1 SGRFIDKIEVSTH
14 GGMPRAKSGNFAA
27 LKRCS
32 SNDKDFHSS
41 RGGPMSAASVQEL
54 EGISVVD
61 DEGRLYNETYR
72 SEHSRDDGERYD
84 ALGDSPGAQGPSSQG
99 PRSPS
104 VYSQFSQ
111 SVFSQSAYG
120 PSAYGP
126 SQRRPSGNGLL
137 GMPGSQIGSSTYD
150 VTSSHAGSGASH
162 YAGPVPSNLGVGASL
177 RSADQTSVSGG
188 GSVVLGYTANNI
200 NNHHYS
206 YGNALL
212 GRSVG
217 SGPVGSGPLGSIAG
231 GSAGRRGSGP
241 VAAPPYNPNALP
253 AAAGVNGRLSAGG
266 TGPTRISA
274 GG

>member
-1 SGRFIDKIEVSTH
+1 
-14 GGMPRAKSGNFAA
+14 M
-27 LKRCS
+27 
-32 SNDKDFHSS
+32 
-41 RGGPMSAASVQEL
+41 
-54 EGISVVD
+54 
-61 DEGRLYNETYR
+61 
-72 SEHSRDDGERYD
+72 
-84 ALGDSPGAQGPSSQG
+84 
-99 PRSPS
+99 
-104 VYSQFSQ
+104 
-111 SVFSQSAYG
+111 
-120 PSAYGP
+120 
-126 SQRRPSGNGLL
+126 
-137 GMPGSQIGSSTYD
+137 
-150 VTSSHAGSGASH
+150 
-162 YAGPVPSNLGVGASL
+162 
-177 RSADQTSVSGG
+177 SGG

-274 GG
+274 GGYRVSTGGGGNAAGAIGANFPGANRGRCVRVNRGGYLGA